1 MLIKF
6 PIHIFRGGDTL
17 HPFKYL
23 AEIEGT
29 LEAQSLCGLVDLHIF
44 FFQQPFGFRDLAD
57 VDIFTEA
64 GIVVFAEQLGLSN
77 SG

>member
-44 FFQQPFGFRDLAD
+44 FFQQPFGFRDLSD

-64 GIVVFAEQLGLSN
+64 GIVVFAEQLA
-77 SG
+77 

>member
-44 FFQQPFGFRDLAD
+44 FFQQPFGFRDL
-57 VDIFTEA
+57 FTEA
-64 GIVVFAEQLGLSN
+64 GIVVFAEQLA
-77 SG
+77 